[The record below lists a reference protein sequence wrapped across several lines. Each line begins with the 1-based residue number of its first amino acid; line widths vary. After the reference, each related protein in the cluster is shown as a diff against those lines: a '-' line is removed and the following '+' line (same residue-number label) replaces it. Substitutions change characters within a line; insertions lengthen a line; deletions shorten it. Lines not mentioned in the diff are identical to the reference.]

1 MPRADSSESYDAIVI
16 GTGQAGK
23 PLARTLGQAGWRTA
37 IVERG
42 HVGGTCINVGCTPTK
57 AMVASA
63 RVAHLAR
70 RAADYGVRLG
80 SVQVELE
87 KVVAR
92 KQAIVERFRSGSRTS
107 LEKTANVDLIAGD
120 AAFEAPQ
127 MIEVRSNGRI
137 ERHLRS
143 EHIFINTGTRPAR
156 PPIAGLEETPF
167 LDNASIMELEKL
179 PEHLVVLGGGYI
191 GLEFAQMF
199 RRFGSR
205 VTMVHR
211 GERLL
216 SREDTD
222 ISDEVAR
229 IFRED
234 GINVMLGSSAHRV
247 ERAADGLIRL
257 EINQDGRKQ
266 TVSGTHLLV
275 ATGRTPNTDKLG
287 LEMARVKTDAR
298 GYIQVN
304 ERLETSTAGVYALG
318 DVNGGPAFTH
328 VAYDDFRIARTNL
341 LENGNA
347 STRGRL
353 TPYAVYIDPQLGRVG
368 MSEAEA
374 SARGIPY
381 RVAKL
386 PMAHVARAIETD
398 ETRGFMKALVDP
410 GDGKILGC
418 AILGIEGGEV
428 MSVLQAAMMG
438 GLSYTAI
445 QNGVFA
451 HPTLAESLNNLFM
464 GLDS

>member
-1 MPRADSSESYDAIVI
+1 MPSADSAESYDAIVI

-23 PLARTLGQAGWRTA
+23 PLARALGQAGWRTA

-57 AMVASA
+57 TMVASA

-80 SVQVELE
+80 TVQVDLE
-87 KVVAR
+87 KVVRR
-92 KQAIVERFRSGSRTS
+92 KQAIVERFRSGSRAS
-107 LEKTANVDLIAGD
+107 LEKTENVDLIAGD

-127 MIEVRSNGRI
+127 RIEVRSNGRDK
-137 ERHLRS
+137 RHLRS
-143 EHIFINTGTRPAR
+143 EHIFINTGTRPAK
-156 PPIAGLEETPF
+156 PTIAGLEEIPS

-179 PEHLVVLGGGYI
+179 PEHLVVLGGGYV

-199 RRFGSR
+199 GRFGSR
-205 VTMVHR
+205 VTIVHR
-211 GERLL
+211 GKRLL

-222 ISDEVAR
+222 ISDEVAC
-229 IFRED
+229 ILRED
-234 GINVMLGSSAHRV
+234 GINVMLGTSTHRV

-257 EINQDGRKQ
+257 EVDQDGRKQ
-266 TVSGTHLLV
+266 TVSGSHLLV
-275 ATGRTPNTDKLG
+275 ATGRLPNTDRLG
-287 LEMARVKTDAR
+287 LEMARVQTDAR

-304 ERLETSTAGVYALG
+304 ERLETSTSGVYALG

-328 VAYDDFRIARTNL
+328 VAYDDFRIVRTNL

-347 STRGRL
+347 STRDRL
-353 TPYAVYIDPQLGRVG
+353 TPYTVYIDPQLGRVG
-368 MSEAEA
+368 LTEAEA
-374 SARGIPY
+374 SARGIPH

-398 ETRGFMKALVDP
+398 ETRGFMKALVDT

-428 MSVLQAAMMG
+428 MSVLQTAMMG
-438 GLSYTAI
+438 GLPYTAL

>member
-247 ERAADGLIRL
+247 ERAADSLIRL

>member
-1 MPRADSSESYDAIVI
+1 MPSADSAESYDAIVI

-23 PLARTLGQAGWRTA
+23 PLARALGQAGWRTA

-57 AMVASA
+57 TMVASA
-63 RVAHLAR
+63 RVAYLAR

-80 SVQVELE
+80 TVQVDLE
-87 KVVAR
+87 KVVRR
-92 KQAIVERFRSGSRTS
+92 KQAIVERFRSGSHAS

-127 MIEVRSNGRI
+127 RIEVRSKGQDP
-137 ERHLRS
+137 RHLRS
-143 EHIFINTGTRPAR
+143 EHIFINTGTRPAK
-156 PPIAGLEETPF
+156 PAIAGLEEIPF
-167 LDNASIMELEKL
+167 LDNASIMELETL

-199 RRFGSR
+199 GRFGSR
-205 VTMVHR
+205 VTIVHR
-211 GERLL
+211 GKRLL

-222 ISDEVAR
+222 ISDEVAC
-229 IFRED
+229 ILRED
-234 GINVMLGSSAHRV
+234 GINVMLGTSTHRV

-257 EINQDGRKQ
+257 EVDQDGRKQ
-266 TVSGTHLLV
+266 TVSGSHLLV
-275 ATGRTPNTDKLG
+275 ATGRIPNTDKLG
-287 LEMARVKTDAR
+287 LEMARVQTDVR

-304 ERLETSTAGVYALG
+304 ERLETSTSGIYALG
-318 DVNGGPAFTH
+318 DVNGGPSFTH
-328 VAYDDFRIARTNL
+328 VAYDDFRIVRTNL

-347 STRGRL
+347 STRDRL
-353 TPYAVYIDPQLGRVG
+353 TPYTVYIDPQLGRVG
-368 MSEAEA
+368 LTEAEA
-374 SARGIPY
+374 SARGIPH

-398 ETRGFMKALVDP
+398 ETRGFMKALVDT

-428 MSVLQAAMMG
+428 MSVLQTAMMG
-438 GLSYTAI
+438 GLPYTAL